1 MARNYTRKMRGGDVN
16 IEEVKSTIVQL
27 KEDVSR
33 ITIDIETLGKNLELN
48 GVPEVL
54 SEEITNESAENEL
67 QDGNDDLRNKQMQL
81 VDEANNQLL
90 EYAKIMKEL
99 GDKRNALPRAAKE
112 LLLENMKTNKAL
124 LEETGISEEWLN
136 SMKIEE
142 DINLYED
149 LKNDIKHKIT
159 SIEAYLKQ
167 YCYTDGV
174 FKKNEKVCQNKDN
187 TLKVFENRL
196 NKNVSNDNIQGLKDL
211 KSNISYYIHNN
222 KLKIQGGRKTK
233 KNQKKSR
240 KSRRHNKSRK

>member
-1 MARNYTRKMRGGDVN
+1 MRGGNVN
-16 IEEVKSTIVQL
+16 IEAVKTTISQL
-27 KEDVSR
+27 KDDVSR

-54 SEEITNESAENEL
+54 NEEITSKEQQNEF

-112 LLLENMKTNKAL
+112 LLVENMKTNKDL
-124 LEETGISEEWLN
+124 LETEGITEEWLN

-142 DINLYED
+142 DINSYED
-149 LKNDIKHKIT
+149 LKNDIKNKIT

-167 YCYTDGV
+167 YCYTDGG
-174 FKKNEKVCQNKDN
+174 FKKNETVCQNKDN
-187 TLKVFENRL
+187 TLQVFENRL
-196 NKNVSNDNIQGLKDL
+196 NKNVSNDNIEGLKDL
-211 KSNISYYIHNN
+211 QSNISGYIVKN
-222 KLKIQGGRKTK
+222 KLNVQGGRKTK